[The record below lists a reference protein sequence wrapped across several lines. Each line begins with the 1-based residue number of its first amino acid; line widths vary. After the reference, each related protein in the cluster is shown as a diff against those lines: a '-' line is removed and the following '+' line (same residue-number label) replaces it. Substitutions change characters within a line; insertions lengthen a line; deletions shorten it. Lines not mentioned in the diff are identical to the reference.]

1 MTSQLNV
8 DTIVDKAG
16 TGGATLSKPT
26 ITEMAN
32 TSTYTSDGGAVTQN
46 TVQGLAKA
54 WLNQS
59 QNNTINDSL
68 NISGLTDNGV
78 GDCTFV
84 FSAVMANVNH
94 SLLGVMNSGGNA
106 ANIMIIHNTMAT
118 ASGRCRFGNYAGSG
132 NSFTPFDDNSVK
144 NTTHGDLA

>member
-1 MTSQLNV
+1 MASILKV
-8 DTIVDKAG
+8 DTLTGVSTAG
-16 TGGATLSKPT
+16 SISVTGEG
-26 ITEMAN
+26 N
-32 TSTYTSDGGAVTQN
+32 STTTNLQ
-46 TVQGLAKA
+46 QGLAKA

-84 FSAVMANVNH
+84 FAAVMANVNH
-94 SLLGVMNSGGNA
+94 SLLGVMNSGANA

>member
-46 TVQGLAKA
+46 LVQGLVKSWGNSNAA
-54 WLNQS
+54 GTS
-59 QNNTINDSL
+59 
-68 NISGLTDNGV
+68 ISNSFNVTSLTDNDTGQQFFNITNTFSNASMGGGTTQTSV
-78 GDCTFV
+78 GNEF
-84 FSAVMANVNH
+84 
-94 SLLGVMNSGGNA
+94 
-106 ANIMIIHNTMAT
+106 I
-118 ASGRCRFGNYAGSG
+118 ASS
-132 NSFTPFDDNSVK
+132 
-144 NTTHGDLA
+144 NTTSQIRIYAFDGSAYQDQSVSWNMCGDLA

>member
-1 MTSQLNV
+1 MASQLKV
-8 DTIVDKAG
+8 DTITGVTTAG
-16 TGGATLSKPT
+16 SISVTGEG
-26 ITEMAN
+26 N
-32 TSTYTSDGGAVTQN
+32 STTTNLQ
-46 TVQGLAKA
+46 QGLAKA

-84 FSAVMANVNH
+84 FAAVMANVNH
-94 SLLGVMNSGGNA
+94 SLLGVMNSGANA

>member
-1 MTSQLNV
+1 MSEILVN
-8 DTIVDKAG
+8 KL
-16 TGGATLSKPT
+16 TG
-26 ITEMAN
+26 
-32 TSTYTSDGGAVTQN
+32 TSTAGSILVTGEGNSTTTSLQ
-46 TVQGLAKA
+46 QGLAKA